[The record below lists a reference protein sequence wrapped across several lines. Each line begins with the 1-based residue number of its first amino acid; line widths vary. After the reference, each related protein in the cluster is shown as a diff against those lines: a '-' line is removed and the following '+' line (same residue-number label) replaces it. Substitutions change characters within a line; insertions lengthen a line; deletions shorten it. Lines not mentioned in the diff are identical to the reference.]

1 MISKREIKLIR
12 SLRSLKYR
20 RETGLFLVEGEKSLV
35 EVLSS
40 PWKTELVVVTSS
52 FLDKYPRFKNTAKS
66 RIIETDPEILRSAGS
81 LASNESGLAIVAMP
95 KKKEF
100 VEASGKL
107 TIAGDGIRDPGNLGT
122 LIRVADW
129 YGIGEIL
136 LSKESADVYN
146 SKVIQASMGSFI
158 RVGVFYE
165 DLEEIFK
172 RKKIPLIG
180 TFPEGESI
188 YSCSLPDE
196 GYILFGNES
205 QGIGDTLA
213 RYVDQHIAIPR
224 FGEAESLNVAVSAA
238 VVLDNFM
245 RRKVS

>member
-1 MISKREIKLIR
+1 MISKKEIKLIR

-40 PWKTELVVVTSS
+40 LWKTELAAVTSS
-52 FLDKYPRFKNTAKS
+52 FLDKYPHFKNTAKS
-66 RIIETDPEILRSAGS
+66 RIIETDSEILRSAGS
-81 LASNESGLAIVAMP
+81 LTSNESGIAVVAMP
-95 KKKEF
+95 AEKEF
-100 VEASGKL
+100 LEVNGKL
-107 TIAGDGIRDPGNLGT
+107 IIAGDGIQDPGNLGT

-136 LSKESADVYN
+136 LSKESVDVYN
-146 SKVIQASMGSFI
+146 PKVIQATMGSFI
-158 RVGVFYE
+158 RVGVFYN
-165 DLEEIFK
+165 DLEKIFK
-172 RKKIPLIG
+172 TKKIPLIG
-180 TFPEGESI
+180 SFPEGESI

-205 QGIGDTLA
+205 QGIGETLT
-213 RYVDQHIAIPR
+213 RYVDQRIAIPR
-224 FGEAESLNVAVSAA
+224 IGEAESLNVAVSAA

-245 RRKVS
+245 RRKVV